1 MAITFP
7 LDVGSLADVSRMTS
21 IRMKLIG
28 DQQLSGMG
36 GGRIIV
42 ADLGPKYWEFEVQ
55 LINME
60 NDLARRMQSIIE
72 SLDEGL
78 NDFYLY
84 DPRAAYPI
92 GDPTG
97 TRLGGST
104 VQIHSIESNSK
115 EMKLKGLPNGYVL
128 SAGDL
133 FHFDFGT
140 PTKRALHRIVT
151 GGVVPS
157 GGVSPTL
164 EVRPHLMTGA
174 AADITVTLIKPAAR
188 VKIIPGSFD
197 PGTARQMMTTGM
209 GFKARQ
215 VIV

>member
-1 MAITFP
+1 MALSFP
-7 LDVGSLADVSRMTS
+7 LSVTSLADVIRMSS

-28 DQQLSGMG
+28 DQQISGMG

-42 ADLGPKYWEFEVQ
+42 ADLSPKYWEFEVT

-60 NDLARRMQSIIE
+60 NALARQVQSIIE

-92 GDPTG
+92 GDSDG
-97 TRLGGST
+97 TRLGGAT
-104 VQIHSIESNSK
+104 VKIHSLETNNK
-115 EMKLKGLPNGYVL
+115 ELKLKGLPNGYVL

-164 EVRPHLMTGA
+164 EVRPHIMAGA
-174 AADITVTLIKPAAR
+174 EADITVTLIKPAAR